1 MFDLE
6 IYNVK
11 PKYTNIN
18 FIKAVCGN
26 STTAFN
32 MEIRL
37 VEGNVC
43 KHTKEMC
50 VNTEGNVCKHTK
62 YLELQN
68 QIVARINLPPWEV
81 EIISTYFSVW
91 LLTVEINS

>member
-37 VEGNVC
+37 V
-43 KHTKEMC
+43 H
-50 VNTEGNVCKHTK
+50 TEGNVCKHTK

-68 QIVARINLPPWEV
+68 QIVACINLPPWEV